1 MTVWFVFEDLKLR
14 SLSALILLS
23 VLFLFAFIAPFLIT
37 PSLYVLNILFLRELF
52 KLFSFKKEQLF
63 FNYLLITLCIF
74 PLYFAQTNLSI
85 TLVFNLCLF
94 FLFLYFSKSKGLSFF
109 VIYVNL
115 SISFLL
121 SLLVSITEVGGI
133 SFFVILV
140 LAVAFAD
147 IGGYFGGR
155 IIGGPKVLEKISPS
169 KTWAGIF
176 VGWMMVI
183 TFYYTLESYNLFGS
197 DFFVFVFLG
206 IAISSQVGDFIESYI
221 KRNLGVKDT
230 GKIIPGHGG
239 LLDRFDGLIFTS
251 FFVKIIDV
259 YLKI

>member
-1 MTVWFVFEDLKLR
+1 MFEDLKLR

-37 PSLYVLNILFLRELF
+37 PALYVLNILFLRELF

-63 FNYLLITLCIF
+63 FNLFLITVCIF

-94 FLFLYFSKSKGLSFF
+94 FLILYLSKSKGLSFF
-109 VIYVNL
+109 IIYVNL

-121 SLLVSITEVGGI
+121 SLLVSPTEVGGI

-140 LAVAFAD
+140 LSVAFAD

-155 IIGGPKVLEKISPS
+155 IFGGKKVLEKISPS

-183 TFYYTLESYNLFGS
+183 TFYYALKPYNLFGS
-197 DFFVFVFLG
+197 DFFVFVFFG
-206 IAISSQVGDFIESYI
+206 IALSSQVGDFIESFV

-239 LLDRFDGLIFTS
+239 LLDRFDGLICTS

-259 YLKI
+259 YLKV

>member
-1 MTVWFVFEDLKLR
+1 MFEDLKLR

-23 VLFLFAFIAPFLIT
+23 VLFLFAVIAPFLII

-63 FNYLLITLCIF
+63 FNLFLITVCIF

-85 TLVFNLCLF
+85 TFVFNLCLF
-94 FLFLYFSKSKGLSFF
+94 FLILYLSKSKGLSFF
-109 VIYVNL
+109 IIYVNL

-121 SLLVSITEVGGI
+121 SLLVSPTEVGGT

-140 LAVAFAD
+140 LSVAFAD

-155 IIGGPKVLEKISPS
+155 IIGGPKVFEKISPS

-183 TFYYTLESYNLFGS
+183 TFYYALQSYNLFGS
-197 DFFVFVFLG
+197 DFFVFVFFG
-206 IAISSQVGDFIESYI
+206 IALSSQVGDFVESYV

-230 GKIIPGHGG
+230 GNIIPGHGG
-239 LLDRFDGLIFTS
+239 LLDRFDGLICTS
-251 FFVKIIDV
+251 FFIKIIDV
-259 YLKI
+259 YLKV

>member
-1 MTVWFVFEDLKLR
+1 MFEDLKLR

-37 PSLYVLNILFLRELF
+37 PALYVLNILFLRELF

-63 FNYLLITLCIF
+63 FNFFLITVCIF
-74 PLYFAQTNLSI
+74 PLYFAQTNLPI

-94 FLFLYFSKSKGLSFF
+94 FLILYLSKSKGLSFF
-109 VIYVNL
+109 IIYVNL

-121 SLLVSITEVGGI
+121 SLLVSPTEVGGI

-140 LAVAFAD
+140 LSVAFAD

-155 IIGGPKVLEKISPS
+155 IFGGPKVLEKISPS

-183 TFYYTLESYNLFGS
+183 TFYYVLKSYNLFGS
-197 DFFVFVFLG
+197 DFFVFVFFG
-206 IAISSQVGDFIESYI
+206 IALSSQVGDFVESYV

-230 GKIIPGHGG
+230 GNIIPGHGG
-239 LLDRFDGLIFTS
+239 LLDRFDGLICTS

-259 YLKI
+259 YLKV

>member
-1 MTVWFVFEDLKLR
+1 MFEDLKLR

-23 VLFLFAFIAPFLIT
+23 VLFLFAFISPFLIT
-37 PSLYVLNILFLRELF
+37 PALYVLNILFLRELF
-52 KLFSFKKEQLF
+52 KLFNFKKEQLF
-63 FNYLLITLCIF
+63 FNLFLITVCIF

-85 TLVFNLCLF
+85 TFVFNLCLF
-94 FLFLYFSKSKGLSFF
+94 FLILYLSKSKGLSFF
-109 VIYVNL
+109 IIYVNL

-121 SLLVSITEVGGI
+121 SLLVSPTEVGGI

-140 LAVAFAD
+140 LSVAFAD

-155 IIGGPKVLEKISPS
+155 IFGGPKVLEKISPS

-176 VGWMMVI
+176 VGWTMVI
-183 TFYYTLESYNLFGS
+183 TFYYVLKSYNLFGS
-197 DFFVFVFLG
+197 DFFVFVFFG
-206 IAISSQVGDFIESYI
+206 IALSSQVGDFVESYV

-230 GKIIPGHGG
+230 GNIIPGHGG
-239 LLDRFDGLIFTS
+239 LLDRFDGLICTS

-259 YLKI
+259 YLKV

>member
-1 MTVWFVFEDLKLR
+1 MFEDLKLR

-37 PSLYVLNILFLRELF
+37 PALYVLNILFLRELF

-63 FNYLLITLCIF
+63 FNLFLITVCIF

-85 TLVFNLCLF
+85 TLVLNLCLF
-94 FLFLYFSKSKGLSFF
+94 FYFIFFQIKGLSFF
-109 VIYVNL
+109 IIYVNL

-121 SLLVSITEVGGI
+121 SLIVSPTEVGGI

-197 DFFVFVFLG
+197 DFLVFVFFG
-206 IAISSQVGDFIESYI
+206 IALSSQVGDFVESYV

-230 GKIIPGHGG
+230 GNIIPGHGG
-239 LLDRFDGLIFTS
+239 LLDRFDGLICTS

-259 YLKI
+259 YLKV

>member
-1 MTVWFVFEDLKLR
+1 VWFVFEDLKLR

-37 PSLYVLNILFLRELF
+37 PALYALNILFLRELF

-63 FNYLLITLCIF
+63 LNLFLITVCIF

-85 TLVFNLCLF
+85 TFVFNLCLF
-94 FLFLYFSKSKGLSFF
+94 FLILYLSKSKGLSFF
-109 VIYVNL
+109 IIYVNL

-121 SLLVSITEVGGI
+121 SLLVSPTEVGGI

-140 LAVAFAD
+140 LSVAFAD

-155 IIGGPKVLEKISPS
+155 IFGGPKVLEKISPS

-176 VGWMMVI
+176 VGWTMVI
-183 TFYYTLESYNLFGS
+183 TFYYALKSYNLFGS
-197 DFFVFVFLG
+197 DFFVFVFFG
-206 IAISSQVGDFIESYI
+206 IALSSQVGDFVESYV

-230 GKIIPGHGG
+230 GNIIPGHGG
-239 LLDRFDGLIFTS
+239 LLDRFDGLICTS

-259 YLKI
+259 YLKV

>member
-1 MTVWFVFEDLKLR
+1 MFEDLKLR

-23 VLFLFAFIAPFLIT
+23 VLFLFAVIAPFLIT
-37 PSLYVLNILFLRELF
+37 PALYVLNILFLRELF

-63 FNYLLITLCIF
+63 FNLFLITVCIF

-85 TLVFNLCLF
+85 TFVFNLCLF
-94 FLFLYFSKSKGLSFF
+94 FLILYLSKSKGLSFF
-109 VIYVNL
+109 IIYVNL

-121 SLLVSITEVGGI
+121 SLLVSPTEVGGT

-140 LAVAFAD
+140 LSVAFAD

-155 IIGGPKVLEKISPS
+155 IIGGPKVFGKISPS

-176 VGWMMVI
+176 VGWTMVI
-183 TFYYTLESYNLFGS
+183 TFYYALKSYNLFGS
-197 DFFVFVFLG
+197 DFFVFVFFG
-206 IAISSQVGDFIESYI
+206 IALSSQVGDFVESYV

-230 GKIIPGHGG
+230 GNIIPGHGG
-239 LLDRFDGLIFTS
+239 LLDRFDGLICTS

-259 YLKI
+259 YLKV